1 MTPEKRIFSTA
12 FLSLGSI
19 QFFTITIIFA
29 LLLIANAHGFY
40 HPLAWVVGI
49 GATIYLGFYIAKR
62 RPIFIDEARSFHK
75 ESFVVHIGNPILTAC
90 IVGLFP
96 KMKHSIITLTGTYS
110 IKNDKKLVYF
120 QQIDQPRMMQT
131 IGDLV
136 FMLLAI
142 SFIAL
147 VLVIIIREDSPNLSN
162 AVVIT
167 FLASG
172 RYLPGFLQQWC
183 YRNITE
189 APKNSIYV
197 TPLWDGFFG
206 IVSYDNA
213 HIILNQKVMQ
223 FDPIVYNYIVSHEKG
238 HIHHRDVLKI
248 IAINSMIL
256 AGFIGYSILLVPYGS
271 AASYLLGLSF
281 LGILLSYQSVPSM
294 EFKADKFAA
303 EQLGYAECLQA
314 LKMLRR
320 SELGDRMIVKR
331 LSPAARIMQL
341 IFGGTVP
348 IDERIRFLENEP
360 NK

>member
-1 MTPEKRIFSTA
+1 MTAEKRIFSTA
-12 FLSLGSI
+12 FLSVGSM
-19 QFFTITIIFA
+19 QLFTITIIFA
-29 LLLIANAHGFY
+29 LLLIANAHGFH
-40 HPLAWVVGI
+40 HPWAWIVAI

-62 RPIFIDEARSFHK
+62 RPIFVDKEKSFSK
-75 ESFVVHIGNPILTAC
+75 ESFVVRIGNPILTAC

-110 IKNDKKLVYF
+110 IQNDKKLVYF
-120 QQIDQPRMMQT
+120 HQIDQPHLRQKMV
-131 IGDLV
+131 DLV

-147 VLVIIIREDSPNLSN
+147 VFFIIIREDSPNLSN

-167 FLASG
+167 FLALG
-172 RYLPGFLQQWC
+172 RYLPVFLQQWC

-189 APKNSIYV
+189 PPQDSVYV

-223 FDPIVYNYIVSHEKG
+223 FDPIVYQYIVSHEKG

-248 IAINSMIL
+248 IAINGMIL
-256 AGFIGYSILLVPYGS
+256 VGFIGYSILLVPYGS
-271 AASYLLGLSF
+271 AAAYLLGLSF
-281 LGILLSYQSVPSM
+281 LGILLSYQLVPSM

-314 LKMLRR
+314 LKTLRH
-320 SELGDRMIVKR
+320 SELGDRMIARR
-331 LSPAARIMQL
+331 LSPAMRIIHL

-348 IDERIRFLENEP
+348 IDDRIQFLENEQ